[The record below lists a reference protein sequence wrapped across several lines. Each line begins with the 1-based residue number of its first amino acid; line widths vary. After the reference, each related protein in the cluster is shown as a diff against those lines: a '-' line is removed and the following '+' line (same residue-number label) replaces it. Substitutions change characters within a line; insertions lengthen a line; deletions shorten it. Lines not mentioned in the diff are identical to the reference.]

1 MVVLDFDDEC
11 RIGVEIAEDNLDYGF
26 HPNSHGIATVSTQI
40 AIDQEFIR
48 ISQHISIINHSLTL
62 IVLLQ
67 AIYIGSTR

>member
-48 ISQHISIINHSLTL
+48 ISQHISIINHSFIIFFKL
-62 IVLLQ
+62 IQGL
-67 AIYIGSTR
+67 

>member
-40 AIDQEFIR
+40 AIFTRNNSHEFSLIF
-48 ISQHISIINHSLTL
+48 INIH
-62 IVLLQ
+62 
-67 AIYIGSTR
+67 